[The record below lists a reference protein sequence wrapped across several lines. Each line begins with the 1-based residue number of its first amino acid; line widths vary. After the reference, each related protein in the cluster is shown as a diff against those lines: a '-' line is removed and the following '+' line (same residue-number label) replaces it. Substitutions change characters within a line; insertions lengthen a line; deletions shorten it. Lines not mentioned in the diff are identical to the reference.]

1 MPGYDSYL
9 LPVIVFCSLLASSA
23 AHAHE
28 VRPGYLEIT
37 ERQTGEYDVYWKVP
51 RSAGMKLDIRPVFP
65 KHFEA
70 VAAVTQQIV
79 GDAFVE
85 QWVTRS
91 DKSLAGQTIHI
102 AGLDKTMTDVLVRI
116 AFLDGGMTTVRL
128 TATSSSYM
136 IPAIPSMWSV
146 AWTYLVL
153 GVEHILFGIDHLL
166 FVLALLLIVDGSWK
180 LIQTI
185 TAFTIAHSVTLA
197 LATIGWVHV
206 PGPPVEAI
214 IALSIVFVAVE
225 TLKKQQGIVGLTQR
239 QPWIV
244 AFSFGLLHGFGF
256 AGALSEVGLPPGDI
270 PMALLTFN
278 IGVEVG
284 QLTFVMAFLLAWQLL
299 KLVPLRWPGWSA
311 KLLPYGIGSI
321 AAFWVIDRI
330 AAF

>member
-1 MPGYDSYL
+1 MPGYVSYL
-9 LPVIVFCSLLASSA
+9 FPGIVFCLLLASSA
-23 AHAHE
+23 SHAHE

-51 RSAGMKLDIRPVFP
+51 RSAGMKLNISPVFP
-65 KHFEA
+65 EHFEA
-70 VAAVTQQIV
+70 IAAVSQQIV
-79 GDAFVE
+79 GDAFIE
-85 QWVTRS
+85 RWSIRS
-91 DKSLAGQTIHI
+91 DKSLAGQTIGI
-102 AGLDKTMTDVLVRI
+102 AGLDKTMTDVLARV

-128 TATSSSYM
+128 TATSSSYK
-136 IPAIPSMWSV
+136 IPVVPSMWSV
-146 AWTYLVL
+146 AGTYLVL

-185 TAFTIAHSVTLA
+185 TAFTIAHSITLA
-197 LATIGWVHV
+197 LATVGWVHI

-225 TLKKQQGIVGLTQR
+225 TLKKQQGVVGLTQR

-256 AGALSEVGLPPGDI
+256 AGALSEVGLPAGDI
-270 PMALLTFN
+270 PIALLMFN
-278 IGVEVG
+278 LGVEIG
-284 QLTFVMAFLLAWQLL
+284 QLAFVVAFLLAWQLL
-299 KLVPLRWPGWSA
+299 KLVPIRWPAWSP
-311 KLLPYGIGSI
+311 KLLPYCIGST

-330 AAF
+330 AGF